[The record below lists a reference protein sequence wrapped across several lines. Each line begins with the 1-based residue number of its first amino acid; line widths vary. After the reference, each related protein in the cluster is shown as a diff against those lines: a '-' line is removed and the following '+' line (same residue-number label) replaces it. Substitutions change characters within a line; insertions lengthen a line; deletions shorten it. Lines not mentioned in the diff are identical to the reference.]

1 MSSIT
6 VRREISVGS
15 IGGVTKKGIVVR
27 IVETVVS
34 CEISEAEKMTSCVNK
49 SFLTER
55 IIGSVFREAKIGR
68 SMHSPQWSSFSTVV
82 SEWSKS

>member
-15 IGGVTKKGIVVR
+15 IGGVTKKGVVR
-27 IVETVVS
+27 IVETAVS

-68 SMHSPQWSSFSTVV
+68 SMHSPQWSSFSAIV
-82 SEWSKS
+82 SE